1 MYFDLKKVI
10 AAAIWLAVS
19 TVAAQAGAITVA
31 MTTANGVDPLSGVSY
46 TISDPNGTVRVVFP
60 GSGTSKNDVWA
71 WNSSISEYETSFAQT
86 VTVTFASPVP
96 ISDIVF
102 GVSST
107 SFTTGQV
114 TLTGS
119 ATLADLDLQDSRGGD
134 TGGVATYNNT
144 TGTITSVA
152 QDQGLMLGSDS
163 ADTITALSYFNP
175 ASEGGADG
183 YTVYVGFVQG
193 TATPEPSA
201 GWLFLAAGAAAAFFF
216 GGRRFMVCKRAV

>member
-1 MYFDLKKVI
+1 MYFGLKKVT
-10 AAAIWLAVS
+10 AAAIWVAVS
-19 TVAAQAGAITVA
+19 AVAAQAGAITVA
-31 MTTANGVDPLSGVSY
+31 MTTADGVDPLSGVSY
-46 TISDPNGTVRVVFP
+46 TISDPNGTVRIIFP
-60 GSGTSKNDVWA
+60 GAGSSTNNVWA

-119 ATLADLDLQDSRGGD
+119 ATLADLDLQDTRGGD
-134 TGGVATYNNT
+134 TGGAASYNST
-144 TGTITSVA
+144 TGAITSSA
-152 QDQGLMLGSDS
+152 QDQGVMLGSDS
-163 ADTITALSYFNP
+163 MDTITALSYFNP

-183 YTVYVGFVQG
+183 YSVYVGFVQG
-193 TATPEPSA
+193 TGTPEPSS
-201 GWLFLAAGAAAAFFF
+201 GLLFLGAAAGLLFVSTWF
-216 GGRRFMVCKRAV
+216 R